1 MIRGGN
7 PQGGNP
13 PPPPLDPV
21 PRDCWPQRSAGPS
34 VPRGPVLRRRYGS
47 PVSAAVGMPE
57 HRNLAMVSADMIPEL
72 GTSLY
77 ICGLNTGVAL
87 VAVPKIR
94 AHVLGRRASLQSFPT
109 ELAGSGQPDSRSS
122 TPTRRISWLVPTS
135 SFWWCRRVPG
145 WRPAKARRWTLLPTW
160 TPALAGAADADADA
174 DADATLVPLRPTRF
188 PIAARGRR
196 RRLLGRG
203 AAGWL
208 PSLAPHG
215 GGQRRSGGRKHHTC
229 LVSAVPLSPR
239 PQLQLHRSNPR
250 FGCGV
255 VRAPRGRLNPF
266 ASSRLFLASVAVLSE
281 IRLAGKTASLVLAR
295 TAAESTSATS
305 GPMASGIP
313 FQPLLVLST
322 GLALPALSSGTAGH
336 DGGIIIIISEAAY
349 EASSGWASGS
359 CPPSTTARRLLVSGS
374 SGSTSIWGPT
384 TVRPAAGAR
393 LFLVA
398 ASSHGI
404 QGLPRPSRA
413 RAAAP
418 AASNNSSA
426 SPTQVPSLLP
436 TSRRR
441 CPSTQLSGLQV
452 SPRT

>member
-1 MIRGGN
+1 M
-7 PQGGNP
+7 
-13 PPPPLDPV
+13 
-21 PRDCWPQRSAGPS
+21 
-34 VPRGPVLRRRYGS
+34 RR
-47 PVSAAVGMPE
+47 
-57 HRNLAMVSADMIPEL
+57 
-72 GTSLY
+72 
-77 ICGLNTGVAL
+77 
-87 VAVPKIR
+87 
-94 AHVLGRRASLQSFPT
+94 Q
-109 ELAGSGQPDSRSS
+109 
-122 TPTRRISWLVPTS
+122 
-135 SFWWCRRVPG
+135 RVPG

-174 DADATLVPLRPTRF
+174 DADATLVGITGRVTHRLGKIASAYARVPLRPTRF

-215 GGQRRSGGRKHHTC
+215 GGQRRSGGRKHHRC

-305 GPMASGIP
+305 GPTASGIP

-322 GLALPALSSGTAGH
+322 GLALPALSSGTGGH
-336 DGGIIIIISEAAY
+336 DGGIIIISEAAY
-349 EASSGWASGS
+349 EASSGGASGS
-359 CPPSTTARRLLVSGS
+359 SPPSTTTRRLLVSGS
-374 SGSTSIWGPT
+374 S
-384 TVRPAAGAR
+384 
-393 LFLVA
+393 
-398 ASSHGI
+398 
-404 QGLPRPSRA
+404 
-413 RAAAP
+413 
-418 AASNNSSA
+418 A
-426 SPTQVPSLLP
+426 SPTPVPSLLP

-441 CPSTQLSGLQV
+441 CPSTQLSGLQSQPSDV
-452 SPRT
+452 NQHYYYHYYYYYY

>member
-21 PRDCWPQRSAGPS
+21 PRDCWPRRSTGPS
-34 VPRGPVLRRRYGS
+34 
-47 PVSAAVGMPE
+47 
-57 HRNLAMVSADMIPEL
+57 
-72 GTSLY
+72 
-77 ICGLNTGVAL
+77 
-87 VAVPKIR
+87 IR
-94 AHVLGRRASLQSFPT
+94 AHVLGRRAALQSFPT

-160 TPALAGAADADADA
+160 TPALAGAADADA

-359 CPPSTTARRLLVSGS
+359 CPPSTTTRRLLVSGS